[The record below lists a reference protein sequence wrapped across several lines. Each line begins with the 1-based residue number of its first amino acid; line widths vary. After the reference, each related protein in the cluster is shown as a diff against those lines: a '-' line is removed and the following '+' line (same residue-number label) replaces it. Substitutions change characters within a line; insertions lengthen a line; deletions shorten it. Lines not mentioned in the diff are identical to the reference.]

1 MKNELQSF
9 SPSLMLLS
17 RRIVILDLL
26 LLITCFSIYWLDTT
40 PPNPNLVESGL
51 GIPFRFPAKDE
62 APAERPAAAPE
73 STGAVEVETSAATTS
88 ERKLSSSIL
97 ISGHP
102 DTIPYLSFDPDML
115 KAMYEQA
122 NYLRRADVKKHTRS
136 GISKNEMLRTVEL
149 LQNVQLLDPSVLLT
163 TFDFYGINTDLK
175 KDRVRMTGYYTPVIE
190 ASRVR
195 TDEFPVPM
203 YKRPDSNVPNPAAI
217 EAGALSG
224 RNMELA
230 WVASKKALA
239 NAQLQGNCL
248 VEFPDGKRQHFG
260 FGGSVKGKGG
270 RYVFF
275 TPVDDKVLGCGFF
288 PLTAG
293 YSVAV
298 DPRYIP
304 IGSTLLAELPDIDAS
319 GKLKGYTY
327 RIIFAQD
334 RGGAILTTKRM
345 DLYCGT
351 GKKGLQEARK
361 INRFGRLWLMLP
373 KER

>member
-1 MKNELQSF
+1 MQ
-9 SPSLMLLS
+9 LS
-17 RRIVILDLL
+17 KRIIILDFL
-26 LLITCFSIYWLDTT
+26 LLITCLSIYWLDNTAPDT
-40 PPNPNLVESGL
+40 HIVESGI
-51 GIPFRFPAKDE
+51 GIPFRLPSKGFADNEKPSE
-62 APAERPAAAPE
+62 APEMPASVP
-73 STGAVEVETSAATTS
+73 VEVSESRTSS
-88 ERKLSSSIL
+88 RKLSSSIL
-97 ISGHP
+97 IPGHP
-102 DTIPYLSFDPDML
+102 DTIPYLVYDPDML

-122 NYLRRADVKKHTRS
+122 NFLRRDDVKEHTRS
-136 GISKNEMLRTVEL
+136 GITKEEMLRTVEL

-175 KDRVRMTGYYTPVIE
+175 KERVRMTGYYTPVIE

-195 TDEFPVPM
+195 TDAFPVPM

-217 EAGALSG
+217 EAGALAG
-224 RNMELA
+224 KNLELA
-230 WVASKKALA
+230 WLRDKKALA

-270 RYVFF
+270 RYIFF
-275 TPVDDKVLGCGFF
+275 TPVDDQVLGCGFF

-319 GKLKGYTY
+319 GKQKGYTY

-345 DLYCGT
+345 DLYCGI